1 MDEGSDSLPLLLLP
15 TFISSNPFFPC
26 EFVGVWSDQRLWN
39 GEGGESKAVNNESER
54 GYLESFKADPYE
66 MFEQVARPLSRC
78 RFTYR
83 GKRPKRGKGG
93 IETVTTRGTYCPFSF
108 ENLQFPPRDPVF
120 RDTSSVGNR
129 SRVNSINCS
138 KRWFTITSLTLEIDN
153 LWYRHHLGF
162 IFSTKENLV
171 KFNEIKKRGFD
182 LKIILLWNESNKNG
196 ERWKSIK
203 IRVFMEESRSTSL
216 TRFHK
221 SSMSPIFRFKVAQDS
236 GRGKRVG
243 G

>member
-1 MDEGSDSLPLLLLP
+1 
-15 TFISSNPFFPC
+15 
-26 EFVGVWSDQRLWN
+26 
-39 GEGGESKAVNNESER
+39 
-54 GYLESFKADPYE
+54 

-83 GKRPKRGKGG
+83 GRDRNGGKGG
-93 IETVTTRGTYCPFSF
+93 LKR
-108 ENLQFPPRDPVF
+108 LQRAEHIVLSLSRIYNSRPGILFYVILLA
-120 RDTSSVGNR
+120 SSVGNR
-129 SRVNSINCS
+129 SQVNSINCS